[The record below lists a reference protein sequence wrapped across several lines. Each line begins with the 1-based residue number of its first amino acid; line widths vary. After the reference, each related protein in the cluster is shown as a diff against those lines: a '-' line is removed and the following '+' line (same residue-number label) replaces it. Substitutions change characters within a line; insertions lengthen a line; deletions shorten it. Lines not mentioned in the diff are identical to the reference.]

1 MISFAIKIWC
11 VMREQSRM
19 IWIGFWMKM
28 RGNDK
33 VKMRGNDKVKMRG
46 NDKNERAEEEE
57 EK

>member
-1 MISFAIKIWC
+1 
-11 VMREQSRM
+11 M

-33 VKMRGNDKVKMRG
+33 VMMRGNDKVKMRG

>member
-1 MISFAIKIWC
+1 
-11 VMREQSRM
+11 M

-46 NDKNERAEEEE
+46 NDKSERAEEEE

>member
-1 MISFAIKIWC
+1 
-11 VMREQSRM
+11 M
-19 IWIGFWMKM
+19 IWMGFWMKM

>member
-1 MISFAIKIWC
+1 
-11 VMREQSRM
+11 M